1 MPSMRK
7 DPFVAC
13 RFEVNLDGLAV
24 AGFSE
29 CSGLQ
34 WETDS
39 LDYNEGGLNT
49 YVHRFPTRT
58 KQSNLVLKRGIVHR
72 EKWNWYWDL
81 PQGLVQRRT
90 GAVLV
95 YDPSGSTVVM
105 QWEFSNAF
113 PSKWTGPD
121 LNASQNNVAVETL
134 EIVHTGLK
142 RVK

>member
-1 MPSMRK
+1 MRK
-7 DPFVAC
+7 DPFVAF

-34 WETDS
+34 WETETQ
-39 LDYNEGGLNT
+39 DYNEGGLNT
-49 YVHRFPTRT
+49 YVHKFPTRT
-58 KQSNLVLKRGIVHR
+58 KQSNLVLKRGIVDR
-72 EKWNWYWDL
+72 VMWNWYWDL
-81 PQGLVQRRT
+81 TQGLVQRRT

-105 QWEFSNAF
+105 QWEFSDAF

-121 LNASQNNVAVETL
+121 LNASQNNVAVETM
-134 EIVHTGLK
+134 EIVHAGLK